1 MLIQLPRRKVAGLQ
15 RQVLLKHFL
24 QWVPNPTHRNSRT
37 ADQPHSS
44 STYFPVTW
52 PPPGRS
58 WELPAAVASHTN
70 PVTWAS
76 SSYRPRQES
85 PSRKRQSSPQAF
97 PSGSI
102 SLSCFPS
109 SLLPTHTRCDRT
121 VLPARST
128 TAHCHVRTC
137 RGALKYRED
146 EMLLA
151 DTCAHKVM
159 RATEPEPGISLLNLH
174 RWEVERFLCYS
185 LASTAAAVSLVNSS
199 VISCCK

>member
-24 QWVPNPTHRNSRT
+24 QWVPNPTHRSSRT

-58 WELPAAVASHTN
+58 WELPAAVASRTS
-70 PVTWAS
+70 PVTQAS

-85 PSRKRQSSPQAF
+85 LSRKRQSSPQAL
-97 PSGSI
+97 PSGS
-102 SLSCFPS
+102 LSPIHFPS

-121 VLPARST
+121 VLPTRST
-128 TAHCHVRTC
+128 TAHFHVHACQRTP
-137 RGALKYRED
+137 KYRQD

-151 DTCAHKVM
+151 AACTHKVT

-174 RWEVERFLCYS
+174 QRVVERFLCYS
-185 LASTAAAVSLVNSS
+185 LASTAAAVSLVDSS